1 MRSTRGIL
9 SRALGPALALALL
22 PALALA
28 LLLTCGNAAA
38 EWTAVNRGD
47 YIHTPYAD
55 KASIHRNGALV
66 RMSGLYDFK
75 RQDFTPDGRGLY
87 SSVVLREYDC
97 AQRQVRLLSV
107 IDFSG
112 RMGAGEAVGTSA
124 RVGRWES
131 IVEGGVDDAFWQV
144 ACSAR

>member
-9 SRALGPALALALL
+9 SLALAL
-22 PALALA
+22 
-28 LLLTCGNAAA
+28 TCTSAAA
-38 EWTAVNRGD
+38 EWTAVGRGD

-55 KASIHRNGALV
+55 QASIHRSGALV

-75 RQDFTPDGRGLY
+75 RQDFTPDGRGLL

-97 AQRQVRLLSV
+97 AQRQVRLLSA

-112 RMGAGEAVGTSA
+112 HMGAGEAVGTSA
-124 RVGRWES
+124 RMGRWES
-131 IVEGGVDDAFWQV
+131 IVEGGVDEAYWDI
-144 ACSAR
+144 ACGAR

>member
-9 SRALGPALALALL
+9 SFALVLA
-22 PALALA
+22 
-28 LLLTCGNAAA
+28 CSNAAA
-38 EWTAVNRGD
+38 EWTAVNGGD

-55 KASIHRNGALV
+55 KASIRRAGERV

-75 RQDFTPDGRGLY
+75 RQDFTPEGRGLY

-97 AQRQVRLLSV
+97 AQRQVRLLSA

-112 RMGAGEAVGTSA
+112 HLGTGEAVGASTRA
-124 RVGRWES
+124 GRWES
-131 IVEGGVDDAFWQV
+131 IVEGGVDEAFWRF
-144 ACSAR
+144 ACGAN

>member
-1 MRSTRGIL
+1 MRSTRGIP

-22 PALALA
+22 
-28 LLLTCGNAAA
+28 LTCGIAAA
-38 EWTAVNRGD
+38 EWTAVNPGD

-55 KASIHRNGALV
+55 RASIHRNGALV

-75 RQDFTPDGRGLY
+75 RQDYTPDGRGLY

-97 AQRQVRLLSV
+97 AQRQVRLLST

-112 RMGAGEAVGTSA
+112 HMGAGEAVGTSS
-124 RVGRWES
+124 RVARWES
-131 IVEGGVDDAFWQV
+131 IVEGGVDEAFWRF
-144 ACSAR
+144 ACGAN